1 MRKGT
6 KEDILYGKTVVAKA
20 QNLFINSKLPEILE
34 SYNTNY
40 WSIDIYFIAAIMD
53 KFKIDYIF
61 QGKELTQTDVKTLKN
76 IIGLLE
82 KVRDGGRDLTEI
94 YEIIRNNNDLHLNSF
109 FFGILEIT
117 HSEEY
122 SKSIPNYIPY
132 NKELYD
138 KVIKILNSLEVGDI
152 INPFR
157 GIIRRSEIIAN
168 KRKERRHNFREF
180 LFFLKFYLEDDLQ
193 FRNNTAGSRS
203 PYKTL
208 DTNDIYFL
216 LILCSPFEEEFFKKI
231 GKYGKDFEDYYVS
244 KKMPGITKLSD
255 ICPAFDI
262 LYEYYKP
269 FYKKRGKKQQF
280 SMPKVLSNF
289 LGNYLDASQ
298 ERYYEK
304 IESAIREEYDDFKK
318 DYENNRFYY
327 EQEIEKFHYN
337 YKHKENS
344 YESELPLTDGIT
356 QIIREFPAEEADNIS
371 EFLNKQIQLLYPND
385 SNNKKKYLI
394 KDNFKYLELINIPKI
409 QETLKLFKYISP
421 DEIKEIPLKLDF
433 KEEDKLII
441 YLYIAEYFLPPNLYK
456 RILEFKLKQTSN
468 KNYITL

>member
-1 MRKGT
+1 MRKRT
-6 KEDILYGKTVVAKA
+6 QEDILYGKTVVAKA
-20 QNLFINSKLPEILE
+20 QNLFINSKLPEILG

-53 KFKIDYIF
+53 KFKINYIF
-61 QGKELTQTDVKTLKN
+61 QEKELKQTDVKTLKN

-94 YEIIRNNNDLHLNSF
+94 CEIIRNNNELHLNSF
-109 FFGILEIT
+109 FFGIFEIT

-152 INPFR
+152 IKPFS

-193 FRNNTAGSRS
+193 FRDNTAGSRS

-216 LILCSPFEEEFFKKI
+216 LILCSPFSEEFFKKR
-231 GKYGKDFEDYYVS
+231 GKYGKDFEDYFVS
-244 KKMPGITKLSD
+244 KKMQGITKLSD
-255 ICPAFDI
+255 ICPALDI
-262 LYEYYKP
+262 LYKYYKP

-280 SMPKVLSNF
+280 YMSKVLSNF

-327 EQEIEKFHYN
+327 KQEIEKFHY
-337 YKHKENS
+337 KHNENS

-441 YLYIAEYFLPPNLYK
+441 YLYIAEYFLPPNRYVKIFELK
-456 RILEFKLKQTSN
+456 RKHRQ
-468 KNYITL
+468 

>member
-1 MRKGT
+1 MRKRT
-6 KEDILYGKTVVAKA
+6 QEDILYGKMVVAKA

-53 KFKIDYIF
+53 KFKINYIF
-61 QGKELTQTDVKTLKN
+61 QEKELKQTDVKTLKN

-82 KVRDGGRDLTEI
+82 KVMNGGKDLAEI
-94 YEIIRNNNDLHLNSF
+94 CEIIRNNNDLHLNSF
-109 FFGILEIT
+109 FFGIFEIT

-193 FRNNTAGSRS
+193 FRDNTAGSRS

-216 LILCSPFEEEFFKKI
+216 LILCSPFGEEFFKKI
-231 GKYGKDFEDYYVS
+231 GKYGKDFEDYFVS
-244 KKMPGITKLSD
+244 KKMQGITKLSD
-255 ICPAFDI
+255 ICPALDI
-262 LYEYYKP
+262 LYKYYKP

-280 SMPKVLSNF
+280 YMPKVLSNF
-289 LGNYLDASQ
+289 LGSYLNAFQ
-298 ERYYEK
+298 EKRYYEE
-304 IESAIREEYDDFKK
+304 IESTIRNNYNAFKK
-318 DYENNRFYY
+318 YYENNRFYY
-327 EQEIEKFHYN
+327 KQEIEKFHY
-337 YKHKENS
+337 KQKENS
-344 YESELPLTDGIT
+344 YESKLPLTDDIIK
-356 QIIREFPAEEADNIS
+356 IIREIPAEETDNIS
-371 EFLNKQIQLLYPND
+371 KFLNDQITSLYPN
-385 SNNKKKYLI
+385 NNKNIQEYLI
-394 KDNFKYLELINIPKI
+394 ENNFEYPKLITVPKI
-409 QETLKLFKYISP
+409 KETLKLFKYISS
-421 DEIKEIPLKLDF
+421 DEIREIPLRLNL

-441 YLYIAEYFLPPNLYK
+441 YLYIAEYFLPPK
-456 RILEFKLKQTSN
+456 RYVKIFKLKRKNLTN
-468 KNYITL
+468 KNYRTL